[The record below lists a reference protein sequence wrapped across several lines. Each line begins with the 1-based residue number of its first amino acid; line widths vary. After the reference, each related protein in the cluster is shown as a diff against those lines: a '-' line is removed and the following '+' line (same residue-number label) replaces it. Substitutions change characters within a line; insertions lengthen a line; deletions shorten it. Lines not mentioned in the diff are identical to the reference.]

1 MVSTALEGQL
11 GSPLCN
17 PQRKGGYSP
26 TLGLRRRQFRYP
38 RLVLGIAEYQM
49 HGRKD
54 QFSRGLLLWR
64 NKKEY
69 EIIASVEYENYDPQF
84 VKLNLGQKMID
95 VKGLSIRSIKSLVL
109 RQSRKY
115 WREIISNAQQNYK
128 KFKGVYL
135 DEFI

>member
-1 MVSTALEGQL
+1 
-11 GSPLCN
+11 
-17 PQRKGGYSP
+17 
-26 TLGLRRRQFRYP
+26 
-38 RLVLGIAEYQM
+38 M